1 MVHVSGLEV
10 YDLSRYHNVAFNRA
24 HLLEP
29 LNSQTLVHEIHV
41 CKKEIQ
47 FRLTPWQA
55 ATAVQLNLF

>member
-10 YDLSRYHNVAFNRA
+10 YDLSRYHNVTFNRA

-29 LNSQTLVHEIHV
+29 LNSQTLVHEI
-41 CKKEIQ
+41 CKKVIQ

-55 ATAVQLNLF
+55 AMAVQLNLF